1 MTNPK
6 KEGIAMTKEEL
17 RVVTEFDRARSL
29 SVFVIL
35 KNGDICGRLTAR
47 HIKKTATSHIAFMI
61 YGHVNNGKP
70 IAGYERVTG
79 LGFNREDFGIDHLF
93 QRLQE
98 RLYLELG
105 IDLTGNV
112 MLVDHWKEDFQR
124 AGFQVIQAL

>member
-1 MTNPK
+1 
-6 KEGIAMTKEEL
+6 MTKEEFRAL
-17 RVVTEFDRARSL
+17 NEFDRARTL

-47 HIKKTATSHIAFMI
+47 HIKRTATSHIAFII
-61 YGHVNNGKP
+61 YGYVNNGNL
-70 IAGYERVTG
+70 IAGYERISG
-79 LGFNREDFGIDHLF
+79 LGFNREDFGIDYLL

-98 RLYLELG
+98 RLKNELG
-105 IDLTGNV
+105 IEFTGNT